1 MEDRAAEEVE
11 QRLAMPVAAPLEAD
25 KAGELRKIMLGYAKA
40 MGVPSLPESGT

>member
-11 QRLAMPVAAPLEAD
+11 QRLATAVGTPLEAG
-25 KAGELRKIMLGYAKA
+25 KAVELRKIMLGYAKA